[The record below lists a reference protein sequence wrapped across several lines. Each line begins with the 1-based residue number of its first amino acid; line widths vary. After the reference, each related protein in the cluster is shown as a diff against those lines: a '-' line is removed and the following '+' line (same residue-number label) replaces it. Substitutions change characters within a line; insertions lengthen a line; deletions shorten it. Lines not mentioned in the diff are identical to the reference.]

1 MKEVKGQKKE
11 PLLLGGVFAV
21 PSSQMDRKRA
31 RARWPL
37 NENPSSVIC

>member
-21 PSSQMDRKRA
+21 PSSQIQ
-31 RARWPL
+31 
-37 NENPSSVIC
+37 EEGQG